1 MRVSWMLLLGATVTI
16 GCADRDTAARRDIIS
31 APSVPAPTTPP
42 TDGPRT
48 TAGQST
54 PGASGGLSDEGRAEM
69 RSERRA
75 ARPVIEDSAL
85 ENDPENTRV
94 NQRDADTALTKTPR
108 DQGEGEEYIQTTAA
122 IRKRVVDMDLSTN
135 AENVKIITADG
146 KVTLRG
152 VVESDE
158 EKQTIERIAREVAG
172 KGDVESQLTVDRE

>member
-1 MRVSWMLLLGATVTI
+1 MRVSWMFLLGTALVV
-16 GCADRDTAARRDIIS
+16 GCADRDTTTRRDIIP

-42 TDGPRT
+42 TDAPRT
-48 TAGQST
+48 TADQAT
-54 PGASGGLSDEGRAEM
+54 PGTTGGLSNEGRAEM
-69 RSERRA
+69 RREHRA
-75 ARPVIEDSAL
+75 AKPVIEDSAT
-85 ENDPENTRV
+85 EIDPENTRV

-108 DQGEGEEYIQTTAA
+108 DQGQGEEDIETTAA

-158 EKQTIERIAREVAG
+158 EKQTIERIARELAG
-172 KGDVESQLTVDRE
+172 EGNVENQLMVDRE